1 MHVDVDNAMRDRAVR
16 TPALCN
22 CVLCTHRNAIHT
34 HMHTTCPRYRP
45 KIYIYMH
52 VMCAC
57 AGVYHRAFGCISP
70 LRLFAHVAKE
80 ITALAL
86 VLYYIICTSVNFIQ
100 VGLPGYFIHV
110 STPIVPALK
119 NYYR

>member
-1 MHVDVDNAMRDRAVR
+1 MPCVTV
-16 TPALCN
+16 L
-22 CVLCTHRNAIHT
+22 CVLTPPHCVIVYCVHTATQHIHA
-34 HMHTTCPRYRP
+34 CPRYRP